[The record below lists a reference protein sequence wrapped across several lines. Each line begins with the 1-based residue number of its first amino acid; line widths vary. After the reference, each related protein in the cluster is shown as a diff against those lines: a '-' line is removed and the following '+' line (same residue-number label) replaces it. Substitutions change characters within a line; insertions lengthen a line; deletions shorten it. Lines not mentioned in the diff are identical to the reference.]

1 MLLLFILLFFTYFLY
16 HKHKNL
22 TGKLPLLIYIVPVI
36 IFIFFLFDVL
46 LGNTEYFISDEIS
59 YLKQNYEDI
68 NDYKNRFVWYFINYI
83 ETDYDFFP
91 NISLKLLNIPF
102 LFFFIYIL
110 WLIFDKKKSIFYIVI
125 LLPYLSL
132 LATKNFRDIL
142 ILLIMSLSIYMFYSL
157 KKTKKILVLIPFVLL
172 LYLRGFILWYLLFLF
187 FTVFLYKNLK
197 KLRKN
202 NFIIKTRI
210 KRIKKVKLYST
221 VFVLIILIISLFLIF
236 PKIQKKTKSY
246 LVAITFYT
254 GEGYKTK
261 IEEAKGIQTGN
272 KITDYLVGGIR
283 YAFTPIP
290 TSIFGRFIKGG
301 SISGLTDDLI
311 RTINQTIYYFLLLY
325 ILYNFKYIPQL
336 RKKMNTL
343 QKVFLLSL
351 LLFLPIY
358 TYYRFGMGH
367 QRIKI
372 PFQIAVFIIFVYI
385 KRIKINRKIEK
396 TRIR

>member
-46 LGNTEYFISDEIS
+46 LGNTEYFISDEIE
-59 YLKQNYEDI
+59 YVNQNYKNI
-68 NDYKNRFVWYFINYI
+68 NDYKDRFIWYFINFI
-83 ETDYDFFP
+83 ETDYDFLP
-91 NISLKLLNIPF
+91 NISLKLLNIPV

-197 KLRKN
+197 KLKKN
-202 NFIIKTRI
+202 NFIIKTKI
-210 KRIKKVKLYST
+210 KRSKK
-221 VFVLIILIISLFLIF
+221 
-236 PKIQKKTKSY
+236 
-246 LVAITFYT
+246 
-254 GEGYKTK
+254 
-261 IEEAKGIQTGN
+261 
-272 KITDYLVGGIR
+272 
-283 YAFTPIP
+283 
-290 TSIFGRFIKGG
+290 
-301 SISGLTDDLI
+301 
-311 RTINQTIYYFLLLY
+311 
-325 ILYNFKYIPQL
+325 FK
-336 RKKMNTL
+336 
-343 QKVFLLSL
+343 
-351 LLFLPIY
+351 
-358 TYYRFGMGH
+358 
-367 QRIKI
+367 
-372 PFQIAVFIIFVYI
+372 
-385 KRIKINRKIEK
+385 
-396 TRIR
+396 